1 MLRLGTS
8 AEAPDCSFLMF
19 AKLRPSPISMT
30 DMLEYER
37 ELMAPSGADV
47 LRPSAPRID
56 GVLISSDCAL
66 LIEMREAT
74 VLQSV
79 QKLAVIFSN

>member
-1 MLRLGTS
+1 MLLLGTS
-8 AEAPDCSFLMF
+8 AEVPDCSFLMF
-19 AKLRPSPISMT
+19 AKLRPSPISMA
-30 DMLEYER
+30 DMLEYEH

-47 LRPSAPRID
+47 LRLPAPRID

-66 LIEMREAT
+66 LIEMREVT

-79 QKLAVIFSN
+79 LKLGAILSN